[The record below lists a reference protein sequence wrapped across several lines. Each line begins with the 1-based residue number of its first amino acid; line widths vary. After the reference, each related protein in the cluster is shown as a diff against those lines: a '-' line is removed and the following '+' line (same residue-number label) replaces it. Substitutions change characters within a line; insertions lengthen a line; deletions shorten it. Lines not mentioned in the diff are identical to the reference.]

1 MKKIFQGLF
10 SKGKLRDRAEQEIP
24 ASKLLGQSQP
34 STMSA
39 TSATISLGEKS
50 LGITS
55 TPLKPVQFIVGC
67 GQSIGL
73 HRDKNQDT
81 LYSFT
86 ANLAG
91 DHEEIPFGLYIV
103 ADGMG
108 GHQKGELAS
117 GIAVRVL
124 AEYVLLNLYLPLIR
138 RDQTV
143 THMSFQE
150 VLQGGVNNARQ
161 AIFNQV
167 PEGGTTLTA
176 VLMAGDRMVI
186 THVGD
191 SRVYAVDL
199 DGKIEALTRDHSL
212 VKRLQELG
220 QITSEEAATHPQ
232 RNVLYRALGQGESVE
247 ADIITQRLPS
257 AGYLLLCSDGL
268 WGVISEENI
277 ARTITEASNPQQAC
291 KDLIEAANLAG
302 GPDNISVIVVQLPT
316 Q

>member
-10 SKGKLRDRAEQEIP
+10 PKGKPQDKAEQGTT
-24 ASKLLGQSQP
+24 ASDFLGQTQP
-34 STMSA
+34 LTVSA
-39 TSATISLGEKS
+39 TSATVPMVDKS
-50 LGITS
+50 RGVS
-55 TPLKPVQFIVGC
+55 SAPLKPVQFIVGC
-67 GQSIGL
+67 GQSVGL
-73 HRDKNQDT
+73 HREKNQDT
-81 LYSFT
+81 LFSFT

-91 DHEEIPFGLYIV
+91 DHAEIPFGVYMV

-117 GIAVRVL
+117 GLAVRVM
-124 AEYVLLNLYLPLIR
+124 AEYILLNLYLPLIR
-138 RDQTV
+138 SDQTV
-143 THMSFQE
+143 PNMSFQE

-161 AIFNQV
+161 AVLSQV
-167 PEGGTTLTA
+167 PEGGTTLTV

-186 THVGD
+186 THIGD
-191 SRVYAVDL
+191 SRVYAVGL

-232 RNVLYRALGQGESVE
+232 RNVLYRALGQGDSAE
-247 ADIITQRLPS
+247 ADIITQRLPAS
-257 AGYLLLCSDGL
+257 GYLLICSDGL
-268 WGVISEENI
+268 WGVISENDI
-277 ARTITEASNPQQAC
+277 AQAITKASNPQHAC
-291 KDLIEAANLAG
+291 KTLVEAANVAG